1 MKDSFVNRCG
11 LMKHRLFFLRR
22 FVYNSRSRRICT
34 MKKEMEKKP
43 CRPRYSGILLHPT
56 SLPGPYGIGDLGKNA
71 YDFIDFLDKAGQ
83 SVWQCLPLGPTGFGD
98 SPYQS
103 FSSFAGQ
110 PLLISP
116 DLLVKDKLLPE
127 NFLQLLP
134 PPGFNDYLVNYGDII
149 PWKTSVLKM
158 AASNFFS
165 HSEHGLKKEFSR
177 FCHEEKD
184 WLEDYALFMALKD
197 LHGGKCWHDWEPEM
211 IRLSEHSRSHVI
223 HENRDAFDYYCF
235 VQFIFFRQWRALH
248 EYASEKHILIIGDL
262 PIFVAPDS
270 ADIWANQDL
279 FQLDSKGFPTAVAGV
294 PPDYFSETGQLWGNP
309 LYDWEAHRKTG
320 YDWWIRRI
328 QSTLRIVDIV
338 RIDHF
343 RGFEA
348 YWSVPAGSET
358 AIKGKWV
365 KGPGAGLFHALE
377 KKLGKDLPI
386 IAEDLGIITPEV
398 EKLRDSL
405 HLPGMK
411 VLQFAFDAPESDYLP
426 YLYPENC
433 ICYTGTHDN
442 DTTVGWYQKASE
454 KARDKV
460 RRYMSC
466 DGSNIHWDFMRT
478 AISST
483 ARYAIF
489 PMQDVLGYG
498 SDCRM
503 NQPGVAGGNW
513 SWRFHKNVLTDDLA
527 QALRS
532 TCEVYGRDKARME
545 EKKNDQADT

>member
-1 MKDSFVNRCG
+1 M
-11 LMKHRLFFLRR
+11 
-22 FVYNSRSRRICT
+22 
-34 MKKEMEKKP
+34 
-43 CRPRYSGILLHPT
+43 
-56 SLPGPYGIGDLGKNA
+56 
-71 YDFIDFLDKAGQ
+71 
-83 SVWQCLPLGPTGFGD
+83 
-98 SPYQS
+98 
-103 FSSFAGQ
+103 
-110 PLLISP
+110 
-116 DLLVKDKLLPE
+116 
-127 NFLQLLP
+127 
-134 PPGFNDYLVNYGDII
+134 
-149 PWKTSVLKM
+149 
-158 AASNFFS
+158 
-165 HSEHGLKKEFSR
+165 
-177 FCHEEKD
+177 
-184 WLEDYALFMALKD
+184 
-197 LHGGKCWHDWEPEM
+197 
-211 IRLSEHSRSHVI
+211 
-223 HENRDAFDYYCF
+223 
-235 VQFIFFRQWRALH
+235 
-248 EYASEKHILIIGDL
+248 
-262 PIFVAPDS
+262 
-270 ADIWANQDL
+270 
-279 FQLDSKGFPTAVAGV
+279 
-294 PPDYFSETGQLWGNP
+294 
-309 LYDWEAHRKTG
+309 
-320 YDWWIRRI
+320 
-328 QSTLRIVDIV
+328 VDIV

-358 AIKGKWV
+358 AVGGKWV
-365 KGPGAGLFHALE
+365 KGPGADLFRALE
-377 KKLGKDLPI
+377 KKLGKELPI
-386 IAEDLGIITPEV
+386 IAEDLGVITPEV

-411 VLQFAFDAPESDYLP
+411 VLQFAFDAEESSYLP

-513 SWRFHKNVLTDDLA
+513 SWRFQEHVLTQDLA